1 VRSLALKLVVAF
13 FVVSL
18 SGIALVALLA
28 SRVATNEF
36 GAFAER
42 QSRDL
47 LVNQLESYY
56 NMNHSW
62 AGISQEMRPFNPYD
76 PGQLR
81 GPAVVDASGVVVLA
95 GGGLPDGAHV
105 PASVLAL
112 ATPVA
117 VKGVDVG
124 YLIPFPSG
132 PGRPPPGNEFVD
144 RIRRNLGIAAI
155 GAAALSLI
163 LGILLART
171 LSRPIRQLTEAAQ
184 RIADGQLDQH
194 VHIRAHDEIGRLAE
208 AFNRMS
214 DELTRSLHLRQ
225 QMTADIAHEL
235 RTPLGV
241 ILGHAE
247 ALSDGVIPASPE
259 TFDVIHEEARRLARQ
274 VEDLRTLS
282 LSDAGELSMQ
292 PLPIDAG
299 MILGKSLKAHAAE
312 AAAARI
318 ELKLEAA
325 TALPA
330 ISVDPDRLT
339 QVLDNLLVNAL
350 RHTPEHGQVT
360 LGASE
365 IGGSVRISVS
375 DTGPGVSQDDLGRI
389 FDRYYRVDPAR
400 ERQNGGSGLGLA
412 IARSLVEA
420 QGGRI
425 WAEGG
430 PGGGLVVMIEFPRT
444 PAADS

>member
-1 VRSLALKLVVAF
+1 LRSLALKLILAF

-28 SRVATNEF
+28 TRVATNEF

-42 QSRDL
+42 QSTDL
-47 LVNQLESYY
+47 LVNQLESFYGL
-56 NMNHSW
+56 NNSW
-62 AGISQEMRPFNPYD
+62 AGISQDLRPYD
-76 PGQLR
+76 PYDPNHLHS
-81 GPAVVDASGVVVLA
+81 PAIVDASGVVVLA
-95 GGGLPDGAHV
+95 GGGLSEGVHV
-105 PASVLAL
+105 PASVLTH
-112 ATPVA
+112 ATPVV

-124 YLIPFPSG
+124 YLVPFPAG
-132 PGRPPPGNEFVD
+132 DVRPPPGGEFID

-184 RIADGQLDQH
+184 RIADGQLNQN
-194 VHIRAHDEIGRLAE
+194 VQVRGHDEIGRLAE

-225 QMTADIAHEL
+225 QMMADIAHEL

-259 TFDVIHEEARRLARQ
+259 TFEVIHEEARRLARQ

-292 PLPIDAG
+292 PLPVDPG
-299 MILGKSLKAHAAE
+299 MVLGKSMKAHAAE
-312 AAAARI
+312 ASAAQI
-318 ELKLEAA
+318 ELKLEASPG
-325 TALPA
+325 LPA
-330 ISVDPDRLT
+330 IYIDPDRLT

-350 RHTPEHGQVT
+350 RHTPKGGRVT
-360 LGASE
+360 VQTSQAADH
-365 IGGSVRISVS
+365 VRVTIL
-375 DTGPGVSQDDLGRI
+375 DNGPGVSPQDLGLI
-389 FDRYYRVDPAR
+389 FERYYRVDPSR
-400 ERQNGGSGLGLA
+400 DPQSGGSGLGLA
-412 IARSLVEA
+412 IAQSLVEA

-425 WAEGG
+425 WAEAA
-430 PGGGLVVMIEFPRT
+430 PGGGLAVLLEFP
-444 PAADS
+444 PAP

>member
-1 VRSLALKLVVAF
+1 LRSLALKLVLAF

-47 LVNQLESYY
+47 LVTQLESYY
-56 NMNHSW
+56 SLTNSW
-62 AGISQEMRPFNPYD
+62 AGISQEMRPYNPYD
-76 PGQLR
+76 PSQLR

-95 GGGLPDGAHV
+95 GGGLPQGAHV
-105 PASVLAL
+105 PPSVIAQ
-112 ATPVA
+112 ATPV
-117 VKGVDVG
+117 VIKGVDVG
-124 YLIPFPSG
+124 YLVPFPG
-132 PGRPPPGNEFVD
+132 GAGRPPPGNEFID
-144 RIRRNLGIAAI
+144 RIRRNLGVAAI

-171 LSRPIRQLTEAAQ
+171 LSRPIRLLTEAAQ
-184 RIADGQLDQH
+184 RITEGQLDQH
-194 VHIRAHDEIGRLAE
+194 VHIRSHDEIGRLAE

-282 LSDAGELSMQ
+282 LSDAGELSIQ
-292 PLPIDAG
+292 PFPIDPG
-299 MILGKSLKAHAAE
+299 MVLSRSFKAHAAE
-312 AAAARI
+312 ADAAHI

-325 TALPA
+325 PVLPA
-330 ISVDPDRLT
+330 INVDPDRLT
-339 QVLDNLLVNAL
+339 QALDNLVVNAL
-350 RHTPEHGQVT
+350 RHTPEGGQVT
-360 LGASE
+360 LGAAQA
-365 IGGSVRISVS
+365 GDRLRISVR
-375 DTGPGVSQDDLGRI
+375 DTGPGVSDDDLEMI
-389 FDRYYRVDPAR
+389 FARFYRVDPSR
-400 ERQNGGSGLGLA
+400 DHQTGGSGLGLA
-412 IARSLVEA
+412 IARSLVKA

-425 WAEGG
+425 WAEAA
-430 PGGGLVVMIEFPRT
+430 PGGGLAVSIEFPC
-444 PAADS
+444 PQASS